1 MMGKVYDQ
9 AYKTEICKR
18 VVETGELV
26 PAVAREIGISE
37 NTIYTWVS
45 SYKENNVKPFV
56 GSGHV
61 KPENE
66 EFKKLQ
72 KENKELR
79 EENEILK
86 KAAAYFTKNQK

>member
-18 VVETGELV
+18 VVEAGEIV
-26 PAVAREIGISE
+26 PTVAREIGISE

-45 SYKENNVKPFV
+45 RYRENSTKPFV
-56 GSGHV
+56 GSGHI

-72 KENKELR
+72 RENKELR
-79 EENEILK
+79 DE
-86 KAAAYFTKNQK
+86 QK

>member
-1 MMGKVYDQ
+1 MGKVYDQ

-18 VVETGELV
+18 VVEAGEIV
-26 PAVAREIGISE
+26 PAVAREVGISE

-45 SYKENNVKPFV
+45 RYRENNIKAFV

-66 EFKKLQ
+66 ELKRLQ
-72 KENKELR
+72 KENKELK

-86 KAAAYFTKNQK
+86 KAAAYFAKNQK